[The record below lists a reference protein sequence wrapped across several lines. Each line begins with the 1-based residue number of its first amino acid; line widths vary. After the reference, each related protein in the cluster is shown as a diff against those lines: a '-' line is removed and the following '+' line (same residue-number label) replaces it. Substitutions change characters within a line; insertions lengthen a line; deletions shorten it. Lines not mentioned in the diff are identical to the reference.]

1 MEGEEHARHGGA
13 QGPPPST
20 QPDESVE
27 DVDVSPEPSSNSV
40 DRDEELKMEGEEHAR
55 SGIGDGEPKVKG
67 VDELV
72 EDVDVL
78 QESSSDSRGEDRR
91 RDPTGEDPGDGGVPK
106 PDQDLHGMDPEV
118 AGDLRWSLRKKRA
131 PCGGRLEYL
140 WNIYVLAAAHS
151 LGCSIPNT

>member
-1 MEGEEHARHGGA
+1 
-13 QGPPPST
+13 
-20 QPDESVE
+20 
-27 DVDVSPEPSSNSV
+27 
-40 DRDEELKMEGEEHAR
+40 MEGEEHAR

-72 EDVDVL
+72 EDVDML

-131 PCGGRLEYL
+131 PCGGRVRHSSKEYL
-140 WNIYVLAAAHS
+140 CPSRSALIRLLHPQHLGGIWSVLTPYRLPFDTLSEYPEPWLQQKRGS
-151 LGCSIPNT
+151 LS